1 MSYSNLIDTNITL
14 AFKMLK
20 DLAVDATIYRRAV
33 TEFDFGTG
41 VTDLSTT
48 TIPVK
53 VIVINSEKKSQ
64 EHNTLINQIMLRS
77 KEVLDVTALDKITI
91 NGVSWRFSNI
101 LKSNGYII
109 VAAIAREV

>member
-1 MSYSNLIDTNITL
+1 MSYSNLINTNITL

-20 DLAVDATIYRRAV
+20 DLAVDATIFKRSV
-33 TEFDFGTG
+33 SEFDFGSG
-41 VTDLSTT
+41 VADLSTT
-48 TIPVK
+48 SVAVK
-53 VIVINSEKKSQ
+53 VIVIGSEKKSQ
-64 EHNTLINQIMLRS
+64 EHNTVISQIMLRS

-109 VAAIAREV
+109 VAAIAKEV

>member
-1 MSYSNLIDTNITL
+1 MSYANLINSNITL

-20 DLAVDATIYRRAV
+20 DLAVDATIYKRSS
-33 TEFDFGTG
+33 TEFDFGSG
-41 VTDLSTT
+41 VVDTSTST
-48 TIPVK
+48 VAVK
-53 VIVINSEKKSQ
+53 VIVVDSEKKSQ
-64 EHNTLINQIMLRS
+64 EHNTLITQIMLRS
-77 KEVLDVTALDKITI
+77 KEILDVTSLDKITI